1 MAISGEFGRKGRYEA
16 AMSTQ
21 VWFAPGRANLMGE
34 HTDYNGGF
42 VLPFALAQ
50 GVTATATA
58 RADGLLVL
66 RSKQK
71 PGDPVT
77 IALDAL
83 APGAV
88 TGSAAGWAA
97 YPAGVA
103 WALGDAGFDIVG
115 ASIDID
121 SDLPVG
127 AGVSSSAAL
136 ECAVALAL
144 CSLSG
149 LSVPREQL
157 ALIAKRAEN
166 EFVGAPTGIID
177 QSAALL
183 CQEGH
188 AMLLDCG
195 TLART
200 QVPFRP
206 SAAGAVALI
215 VDTRVTHALVSGEY
229 AARRA
234 ECEEAA
240 RLLGVP
246 ALGAVTDADAV
257 EVLADPVL
265 RRRARHVISDSAR
278 ARTIAS
284 ALQREGEVGEGRH
297 AGGEGRGGGEVG
309 EGRRAGGEGGG
320 RGGNSTDAYRA
331 ETYRYVG
338 TLLTE
343 GHVSLRDD
351 FEVSWPQADATVDVA
366 IGAGAYGA
374 KMIGGGFGGSVL
386 ALIPGEREATVRSLL
401 SETFQERGWAAPE
414 YLDAVP
420 SPAARRRGDQVQ
432 PGFQTERF
440 S

>member
-1 MAISGEFGRKGRYEA
+1 
-16 AMSTQ
+16 MSTE

-34 HTDYNGGF
+34 HTDYNEGF

-58 RADGLLVL
+58 RADGLLAL

-71 PGDPVT
+71 PDDPVT
-77 IALDAL
+77 VSLDAL

-88 TGSAAGWAA
+88 NGSAPGSAPGALNGSAPGSVPGWAA

-103 WALGDAGFDIVG
+103 WALRAAGFDISG

-136 ECAVALAL
+136 ECSVALAL

-215 VDTRVTHALVSGEY
+215 IDTRVTHALVSGEY
-229 AARRA
+229 AARRT

-246 ALGAVTDADAV
+246 ALGLVADAGAV
-257 EVLADPVL
+257 EALADPVL
-265 RRRARHVISDSAR
+265 RRRARHVITDSAR
-278 ARTIAS
+278 ARSIAS
-284 ALQREGEVGEGRH
+284 ALQRDGDRGEG
-297 AGGEGRGGGEVG
+297 AGRGD
-309 EGRRAGGEGGG
+309 AGGG
-320 RGGNSTDAYRA
+320 RRGEGAGSGDAGGGRDGEGV

-338 TLLTE
+338 GLLTE

-351 FEVSWPQADATVDVA
+351 FEVSWPQADAAVDVA
-366 IGAGAYGA
+366 IGSGAYGA

-386 ALIPGEREATVRSLL
+386 ALIPVEREATVRSLL
-401 SETFQERGWAAPE
+401 SETFSERGWTAPE
-414 YLDAVP
+414 FLDAVP
-420 SPAARRRGDQVQ
+420 SPAARRLGHADR
-432 PGFQTERF
+432 
-440 S
+440 

>member
-1 MAISGEFGRKGRYEA
+1 
-16 AMSTQ
+16 MSTE

-34 HTDYNGGF
+34 HTDYNEGF

-50 GVTATATA
+50 GVIATATR
-58 RADGLLVL
+58 RADRLLVL

-71 PGDPVT
+71 PDNPVT
-77 IALDAL
+77 VSLDAL
-83 APGAV
+83 APGALNGTV
-88 TGSAAGWAA
+88 NGAVNASVAGWAA

-103 WALGDAGFDIVG
+103 WALRAAGLDIAG

-136 ECAVALAL
+136 ECSVALAL

-149 LSVPREQL
+149 ASVPREQL

-206 SAAGAVALI
+206 AAAGAVALI
-215 VDTRVTHALVSGEY
+215 IDTRVAHALVSGEY

-240 RLLGVP
+240 RLLGGRARGSV
-246 ALGAVTDADAV
+246 ADAGAVAA
-257 EVLADPVL
+257 LADPVL
-265 RRRARHVISDSAR
+265 RRRARHVITDSAR
-278 ARTIAS
+278 ARAIAS
-284 ALQREGEVGEGRH
+284 ALQR
-297 AGGEGRGGGEVG
+297 GG
-309 EGRRAGGEGGG
+309 AD
-320 RGGNSTDAYRA
+320 STDTYRA
-331 ETYRYVG
+331 ATYRYVG

-351 FEVSWPQADATVDVA
+351 FEVSWPQADTAVDVA
-366 IGAGAYGA
+366 IGSGAYGA

-386 ALIPGEREATVRSLL
+386 ALIPVEREATVRSIL
-401 SETFQERGWAAPE
+401 SMTFKERGWVAPE
-414 YLDAVP
+414 FLDAVP
-420 SPAARRRGDQVQ
+420 SPAARRLRHAD
-432 PGFQTERF
+432 R
-440 S
+440 